1 MKCDLAGEDGEK
13 GRRGRVPSSYG
24 MWWEQYLG
32 LPSPPQPWLGSGF
45 GTPSQCGLYDSLP
58 LLTRIFPSINFGG
71 RGGCKY
77 CFLKKWI
84 WWYVLVMALPIWS
97 SSIELNWIS
106 WTTNSSKTIA
116 QYIHENKYYIT
127 LPSLQ
132 NLVLF
137 WSRNEKFLLS
147 RSYCLAL
154 LLGQFLG
161 GVVGNVFRIRT
172 VSATYNL
179 IGWAHGKRAF
189 RGAAT
194 SFPYV
199 FILMLVEEENDMK
212 WSRLSLLIAL
222 KGLKK
227 LD

>member
-137 WSRNEKFLLS
+137 WSRYEKFLLS

-161 GVVGNVFRIRT
+161 GVVEMF
-172 VSATYNL
+172 SE
-179 IGWAHGKRAF
+179 
-189 RGAAT
+189 
-194 SFPYV
+194 
-199 FILMLVEEENDMK
+199 FILSVQLTIWLGEPTVREPSEGQPPPFLMSSY
-212 WSRLSLLIAL
+212 WCS
-222 KGLKK
+222 LKK
-227 LD
+227 KMTWNDPVYLCW